1 MKLFLY
7 FVLIIFASAHMQIA
21 EHVQFTHDVDFHD
34 NVTIDGTLALG
45 SATLTQD
52 KLNKLLNILEIIEN
66 NNATKQCLRT
76 LYNTLSEC

>member
-1 MKLFLY
+1 MKLILY
-7 FVLIIFASAHMQIA
+7 FLMLVHVFARAHMQI
-21 EHVQFTHDVDFHD
+21 HDDVGFQA
-34 NVTIDGTLALG
+34 NVTINGTLTLG

-66 NNATKQCLRT
+66 NATKQCLRT

>member
-1 MKLFLY
+1 MKLILY
-7 FVLIIFASAHMQIA
+7 FLMLVFARAHMQIT
-21 EHVQFTHDVDFHD
+21 EDVGFHA
-34 NVTIDGTLALG
+34 NVTINGTLTLG